1 MQQQEMERLLR
12 NLSRQQYMSPEAA
25 QAAERIRTAMQT
37 QQGQQTAQNILRS
50 HSSSLEQAAR
60 LAQSGD
66 LEGAKKSIQ
75 SLMRTPEGARLA
87 AQLSKL
93 MGR

>member
-1 MQQQEMERLLR
+1 MQQQEMERLLC
-12 NLSRQQYMSPEAA
+12 NLSRQSMSPEAA
-25 QAAERIRTAMQT
+25 QAAERIRAAMQT

-50 HSSSLEQAAR
+50 HSSALEQAAR

-66 LEGAKKSIQ
+66 LDGAKKSIQ